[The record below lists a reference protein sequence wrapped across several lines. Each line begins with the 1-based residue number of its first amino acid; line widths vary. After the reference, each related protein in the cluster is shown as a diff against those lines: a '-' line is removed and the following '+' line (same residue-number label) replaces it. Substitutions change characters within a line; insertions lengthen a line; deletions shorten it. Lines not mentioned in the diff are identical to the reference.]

1 VSSDVWVRP
10 SSRVLVLDRRQRLLL
25 FGGRGLDPAGP
36 SAPVRYWFTPGGGLE
51 DGEDLRTAAVREL
64 AEETGLV
71 VQPAVLEGP
80 VWLRRWQGQWGD
92 TLLDSRETFFVL
104 RDVEHEVDVSGRTEL
119 EARLDDP
126 HRWWTPEEIAASS
139 ATFAPEQLAEVL
151 PEVLRGPWTGPPRIV
166 A

>member
-1 VSSDVWVRP
+1 V
-10 SSRVLVLDRRQRLLL
+10 
-25 FGGRGLDPAGP
+25 
-36 SAPVRYWFTPGGGLE
+36 E

-64 AEETGLV
+64 AEETGLIV
-71 VQPAVLEGP
+71 DPAALEGP
-80 VWLRRWQGQWGD
+80 VWLRRWQGEWGD

-119 EARLDDP
+119 ERQLDDP
-126 HRWWTPEEIAASS
+126 HRWWTPAEIAASS
-139 ATFAPEQLAEVL
+139 ETFAPEQLAEVL

>member
-1 VSSDVWVRP
+1 VSSSVWVRP
-10 SSRVLVLDRRQRLLL
+10 SSRVLVLDSQQRLLL
-25 FGGRGLDPAGP
+25 FGGRGLDPETASG
-36 SAPVRYWFTPGGGLE
+36 AIRYWFTPGGGVE

-64 AEETGLV
+64 AEETGLIV
-71 VQPAVLEGP
+71 DPVALEGP
-80 VWLRRWQGQWGD
+80 VWLRRWQGEWGD

-119 EARLDDP
+119 ERQLDDP
-126 HRWWTPEEIAASS
+126 HRWWTPAEIAASS
-139 ATFAPEQLAEVL
+139 ETFAPEQLAEVL